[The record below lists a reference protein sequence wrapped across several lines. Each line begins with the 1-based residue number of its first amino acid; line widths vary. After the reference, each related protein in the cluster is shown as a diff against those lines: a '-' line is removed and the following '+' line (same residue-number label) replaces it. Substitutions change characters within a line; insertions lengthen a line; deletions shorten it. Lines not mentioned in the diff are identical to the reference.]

1 MKFSAFSQSKL
12 GSSFLSP
19 AHWTGGARATKKYN
33 ARSPKKFRA
42 KPKQAGKKEGGL
54 GEGIFA
60 RLLCPPKAGWE
71 WESVSAIPASA
82 GRQNRKIFVSL
93 IEKILEGGQLK
104 NVEKIF
110 LFYSPLG
117 ERKRWAGL
125 PPAGRQL
132 KVAVRIFVKKSSDFV
147 QKVPKRKC
155 SRFTM
160 LVSNF

>member
-93 IEKILEGGQLK
+93 IEKNFEGRQLK
-104 NVEKIF
+104 NV
-110 LFYSPLG
+110 
-117 ERKRWAGL
+117 
-125 PPAGRQL
+125 
-132 KVAVRIFVKKSSDFV
+132 
-147 QKVPKRKC
+147 
-155 SRFTM
+155 
-160 LVSNF
+160 